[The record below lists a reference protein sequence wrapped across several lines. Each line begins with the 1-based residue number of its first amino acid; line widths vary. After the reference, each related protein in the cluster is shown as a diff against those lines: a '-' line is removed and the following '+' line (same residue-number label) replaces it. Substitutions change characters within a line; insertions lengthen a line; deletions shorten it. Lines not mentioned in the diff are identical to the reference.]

1 VTTFEVKNLEE
12 LDKVAQTFV
21 ATFSVPQTFVLLG
34 EMGAG
39 KTTFIK
45 KICEALGASAA
56 SSPTFS
62 LVNEYET
69 KSGTKIFHFDLYRIK
84 SLEEA
89 LDFGFEE
96 YLDQNAYVF
105 IEWPELVM
113 PLLDEYST
121 IEIEDCGAARVI
133 KIT

>member
-12 LDKVAQTFV
+12 LDKVAQAFV

-113 PLLDEYST
+113 PLLDEYTT
-121 IEIEDCGAARVI
+121 IEIEDCGAMRVI